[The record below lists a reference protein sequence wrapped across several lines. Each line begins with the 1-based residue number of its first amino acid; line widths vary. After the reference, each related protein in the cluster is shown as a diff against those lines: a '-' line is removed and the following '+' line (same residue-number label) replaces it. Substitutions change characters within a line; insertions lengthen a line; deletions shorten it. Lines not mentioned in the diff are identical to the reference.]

1 MKGLKG
7 KFAALAIGAA
17 VSATA
22 IVGLTGCGVGGNNTN
37 TIFLYPINY
46 YGIEGKAFTSRWD
59 GMAGALRDAGWEIT
73 GDGQKDSQQF
83 KVSRTAACK
92 MPEDT
97 QIVFVNNQTWD
108 TSLALTD
115 KLLEYQPLA
124 VISTCNGVEFCS
136 ERIAANSP
144 DTQNATYASFTA
156 NYKTAFENGTLN
168 YMASK
173 YTSGIAPIVAATY
186 HAVTSGSRMLGTDG
200 KPLHNMQE
208 FWMIDSFE
216 KYVEM
221 EQYDIYSG
229 DTPTIMKADLDGVL
243 GDNAKFE
250 EFVTNYT
257 KTFDGVKSLVDKHKA
272 EKPTDTVATTE
283 KFKVGLLVPNSINDS
298 VQLYINFIEGY
309 LAKVYNFE
317 TQKFSVSGTTNQ
329 EMAAR
334 QAVDAN
340 CKALISMQDDTDR
353 ATACKYADS
362 KGVWFSVVGSC
373 IYGTSEWEEMAG
385 YAHYVGSIGTSL
397 ESEYNAGYQLVKKY
411 IDIINERGALN

>member
-1 MKGLKG
+1 MKGIKG
-7 KFAALAIGAA
+7 KIAALAIGAA
-17 VSATA
+17 VSVTA
-22 IVGLTGCGVGGNNTN
+22 IAGLTGCGGGGNNTN

-46 YGIEGKAFTSRWD
+46 YGIEGKSFTSRWD
-59 GMAGALRDAGWEIT
+59 GMADALRDVGCDIT

-83 KVSRTAACK
+83 RVSRTAACT

-108 TSLALTD
+108 TNLALTD

-156 NYKTAFENGTLN
+156 NYKKAFEEGTLN

-173 YTSGIAPIVAATY
+173 YTSGLAPIVGATY
-186 HAVTSGSRMLGTDG
+186 HAVTTGERMLGTDG
-200 KPLHNMQE
+200 KPLHNTQE
-208 FWMIDSFE
+208 FWMIDSYE
-216 KYVEM
+216 KYCEM
-221 EQYDIYSG
+221 EEYDIYTG
-229 DTPTIMKADLDGVL
+229 DTPTIMKADLDKVMG
-243 GDNAKFE
+243 NSQQFE
-250 EFVTNYT
+250 EFVTTYT
-257 KTFDGVKSLVDKHKA
+257 KTYDGVKSLVEKHKT
-272 EKPTDTVATTE
+272 ENPQDTIASTA
-283 KFKVGLLVPNSINDS
+283 KFKIGLLVPNSINDS

-317 TQKFSVSGTTNQ
+317 TQKFSVSGTTSQ
-329 EMAAR
+329 DAAAR
-334 QAVDAN
+334 QAISAN

-353 ATACKYADS
+353 ATACKVADNA
-362 KGVWFSVVGSC
+362 GVWFSVVGSC
-373 IYGTSEWEEMAG
+373 IYGTDEWEEMAG
-385 YAHYVGSIGTSL
+385 YDHYVGSIGTSL